1 MYETNHSPSPSPSP
15 SPSLPFPPCAL
26 FSGKVGVNSTNGANR
41 LQGVHTWNMAGS
53 SGGTGIRLHSGSGRV
68 EQSYLDYAP
77 LVIACKNTASYAA
90 QLAMVEGNLFRKC
103 HLWRCGGLVRAVVEG
118 IMNVLEY

>member
-1 MYETNHSPSPSPSP
+1 MRLIILPLPLPLLFPLPHPLP
-15 SPSLPFPPCAL
+15 LPFPLPLPPFPPYAL
-26 FSGKVGVNSTNGANR
+26 SSGKVGVNSTNGANR

-103 HLWRCGGLVRAVVEG
+103 HLWLKGS
-118 IMNVLEY
+118 